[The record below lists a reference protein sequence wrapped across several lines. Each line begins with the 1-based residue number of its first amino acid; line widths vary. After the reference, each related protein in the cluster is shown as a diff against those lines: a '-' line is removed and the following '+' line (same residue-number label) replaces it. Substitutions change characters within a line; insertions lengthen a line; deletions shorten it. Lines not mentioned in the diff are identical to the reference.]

1 MAEKP
6 QQRLL
11 LVGKC
16 CGKNAACITR
26 PYFIHFYTEIHNVWT
41 CDVKQTDTHVSDIDY
56 LSATSGRRTQK
67 NNITGLLTASS
78 AVMMESFFDKS
89 DMDLAS
95 IDCSCRPV
103 MSVCNRQ
110 QTKHYEMKLA
120 VDGKP
125 GRECLSLRM
134 HRQTNSCSLPLT
146 SLTRTWPPLTVAA
159 YMSSQS
165 VSTTTIWNEMKQWT
179 HLIHTYKHC
188 LQCFDAVGW
197 AAGRASG
204 L

>member
-56 LSATSGRRTQK
+56 LSAMSGRRTQK

-125 GRECLSLRM
+125 GRECLSLHM
-134 HRQTNSCSLPLT
+134 HRWTNKLESSFDKSDKDLASIDCSCIH
-146 SLTRTWPPLTVAA
+146 VK
-159 YMSSQS
+159 S
-165 VSTTTIWNEMKQWT
+165 VCQHNDHMEWNETMDT
-179 HLIHTYKHC
+179 FNTYKH
-188 LQCFDAVGW
+188 W
-197 AAGRASG
+197 K
-204 L
+204 

>member
-1 MAEKP
+1 MSQTLNICQRRLAEEHK
-6 QQRLL
+6 
-11 LVGKC
+11 
-16 CGKNAACITR
+16 
-26 PYFIHFYTEIHNVWT
+26 
-41 CDVKQTDTHVSDIDY
+41 
-56 LSATSGRRTQK
+56 K

-125 GRECLSLRM
+125 GRE
-134 HRQTNSCSLPLT
+134 
-146 SLTRTWPPLTVAA
+146 
-159 YMSSQS
+159 
-165 VSTTTIWNEMKQWT
+165 WT
-179 HLIHTYKHC
+179 HAQTDKKV
-188 LQCFDAVGW
+188 AVF
-197 AAGRASG
+197 